1 MLQIQTILPN
11 TLELLNRLSLRP
23 EMQGMRLVGG
33 TALALQL
40 GHRQSID
47 LDFFGKPAASQ
58 DEILNMLETFGLY
71 RIRNRTNNILQLIV
85 NNVMIDIVD
94 YSRYHWIDPP
104 LQYGSITLA
113 SPKDIAAMKINAIE
127 GRGSKKNFVDIY
139 FLLQQYSLEELLGF
153 YAQKYPNHS
162 IFRALLSLSYLND
175 AEEQAM
181 PTMLIPTPWEDVK
194 TAVSLA
200 VKRYQEQ

>member
-11 TLELLNRLSLRP
+11 TLELLKRLSSRP

-33 TALALQL
+33 TSLALQI

-58 DEILNMLETFGLY
+58 DEILDMLVSFGNY

-85 NNVMIDIVD
+85 NNVMVDIVD
-94 YSRYHWIDPP
+94 YSRYPWIDPP

-127 GRGSKKNFVDIY
+127 GRGSKKSFCRHL
-139 FLLQQYSLEELLGF
+139 F
-153 YAQKYPNHS
+153 
-162 IFRALLSLSYLND
+162 
-175 AEEQAM
+175 
-181 PTMLIPTPWEDVK
+181 PTPSILFRRVVRVLCSEIPQPFHFPCL
-194 TAVSLA
+194 TEPILFQ
-200 VKRYQEQ
+200 RC